1 MKKRILCAVL
11 CYNNENTIKNVLK
24 DINKI
29 RKKIDILFI
38 NDFSQDKTLNILKK
52 NNEHIIS
59 HKKNLGYGAAVKS
72 GYKYALKNNYYL
84 MSVLPGDHQRSAKD
98 LEKLIFQQKKRD
110 FDLVSGSK
118 FLTQNK
124 LFISRKFGNIFFSGF
139 AKIFW
144 NSKFED
150 NLSGFKV
157 YKVSKFKNIIRLM
170 PDDYSFDICLN
181 QIIFRKKFFCSEIRV
196 MCKYNNH
203 TSKMKNIFNLSKRNI
218 LFIGFK
224 MIINSF
230 SIFINFN
237 KF

>member
-1 MKKRILCAVL
+1 
-11 CYNNENTIKNVLK
+11 
-24 DINKI
+24 
-29 RKKIDILFI
+29 
-38 NDFSQDKTLNILKK
+38 
-52 NNEHIIS
+52 
-59 HKKNLGYGAAVKS
+59 
-72 GYKYALKNNYYL
+72 